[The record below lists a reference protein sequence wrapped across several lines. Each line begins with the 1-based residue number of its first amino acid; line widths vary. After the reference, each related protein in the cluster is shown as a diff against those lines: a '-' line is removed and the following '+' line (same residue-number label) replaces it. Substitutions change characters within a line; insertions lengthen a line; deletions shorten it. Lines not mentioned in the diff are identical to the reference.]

1 MIGFSSLAE
10 YKAHISQRTIFKLNS
25 SFSTIPFQVGA
36 RDYCSTFCSNNMS
49 VIAEFSI
56 EADQFLLGR
65 IIADFPDIAVEIER
79 VVPTGNRIMPYI
91 WGYGEDLNEFVTAM
105 QKHPNVVSITTVDQV
120 DNQALYKIDWE
131 DPTEQLIAGIAETTA
146 TILKANSDDI
156 WTFEIRF
163 EDHEELAVFNEYC
176 ASHGIEYRLER
187 VLALTDSEYFQGS
200 YALTEPQYE
209 ALSMAVERG
218 YFEIPREITYKELA
232 DELEISEQAVSER
245 VRRATNKVLRATM
258 SGQRSINF

>member
-1 MIGFSSLAE
+1 
-10 YKAHISQRTIFKLNS
+10 
-25 SFSTIPFQVGA
+25 
-36 RDYCSTFCSNNMS
+36 MS

-91 WGYGEDLNEFVTAM
+91 WGYGEDLDEFVTAM
-105 QKHPNVVSITTVDQV
+105 QEHPNVKSITAVDQV
-120 DNQALYKIDWE
+120 DNQALYKIEWE

-146 TILKANSDDI
+146 TILKAHSDDM

-163 EDHEELAVFNEYC
+163 EDHEGLAAFNEYC
-176 ASHGIEYRLER
+176 VSHSIEFRLER
-187 VLALTDSEYFQGS
+187 VSALTDSEYFQES

-209 ALSMAVERG
+209 ALSLAVERG
-218 YFEIPREITYKELA
+218 YFEIPREVTYKELA
-232 DELEISEQAVSER
+232 DELDISEQAVSER
-245 VRRATNKVLRATM
+245 VRRATNKVLRSTM
-258 SGQRSINF
+258 TGQASFDF